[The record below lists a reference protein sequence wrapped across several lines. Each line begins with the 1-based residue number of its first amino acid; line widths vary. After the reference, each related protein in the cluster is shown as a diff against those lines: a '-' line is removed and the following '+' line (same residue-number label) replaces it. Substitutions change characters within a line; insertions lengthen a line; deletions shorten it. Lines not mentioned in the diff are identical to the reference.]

1 VQPCVARL
9 LPDVQEAAHVF
20 RSWRETRFWIESI
33 SVEIKSVFGEMPRG
47 ITTYAHAQA

>member
-1 VQPCVARL
+1 
-9 LPDVQEAAHVF
+9 VF